1 MPNTFMCPSKHA
13 CCDMRG
19 MLSFLILFLLSKK
32 SMHGQEIA
40 SEIEKRKGEKPSP
53 GTIYPA
59 LKSLK
64 EQGFIKELPE
74 ANTIKYELTQEG
86 KDALKNSKQIFI
98 KTFQGIYD

>member
-1 MPNTFMCPSKHA
+1 MKKEHKDDE

-32 SMHGQEIA
+32 PMHGQEIA
-40 SEIEKRKGEKPSP
+40 DELEKRKGSRPSP

-64 EQGFIKELPE
+64 ESGLIEEKKGGKIITYTLTKEGE
-74 ANTIKYELTQEG
+74 RV
-86 KDALKNSKQIFI
+86 LKISKQQFCR
-98 KTFQGIYD
+98 TFTDVFSP

>member
-1 MPNTFMCPSKHA
+1 MKNCKKDL

-32 SMHGQEIA
+32 PMNGQEIA
-40 SEIEKRKGEKPSP
+40 REIENRKGDKPSP

-64 EQGFIKELPE
+64 KEGLIKEQKQGKSIQY
-74 ANTIKYELTQEG
+74 ALTEEG
-86 KDALKNSKQIFI
+86 KEGFKEAKEYFCRTFMDIF
-98 KTFQGIYD
+98 